1 MTYQPFL
8 LTEELHITQIIT
20 IHYFEY
26 TNTYHFHGESH
37 DFWEFLCVDKGE
49 VTVTAGEKK
58 LTLQQGQII
67 FHEPNEFH
75 NVQANGKI
83 APNLVVISFSC
94 DSSCMKQFRNLITT
108 ISETEKTF
116 LAQIIRE
123 ARHCI
128 ATPLDNPFTKK
139 MERRTDSPFASEQMI
154 QLYLELLLLSML
166 RRLNQKEKPGSFRK
180 IHQERKRY
188 HSLSANSAIY
198 EGSSTQPADPGS
210 DLSGESG
217 WKVSV
222 AKTFP
227 ERTALRR
234 DPLFFLSENRGSQTD
249 DPPGT
254 GKFYRDLGWFSA
266 ILPSIIFPGSLK
278 PLPECL
284 HQNMHFLS
292 KHYRRKT
299 PRTPCTDLWQGY
311 CSLVSLLSTPCSVT
325 TFCFFFSLAFLR

>member
-1 MTYQPFL
+1 MAYQPFP

-49 VTVTAGEKK
+49 VTVTAGEEK

-75 NVQANGKI
+75 NVEANGKI

-94 DSSCMKQFRNLITT
+94 DSPCMEQFRNLITT

-128 ATPLDNPFTKK
+128 ATPLDNPFTQK
-139 MERRTDSPFASEQMI
+139 MERCAGAPFASEQMI

-166 RRLNQKEKPGSFRK
+166 RRLKQKEQPDPSEKSTRK
-180 IHQERKRY
+180 ENDTILYQRILLYMKDHLHSQLTLDQICQANLVGKSQLQKLFQKEQHCGVIHYFSYLKIE
-188 HSLSANSAIY
+188 
-198 EGSSTQPADPGS
+198 D
-210 DLSGESG
+210 
-217 WKVSV
+217 
-222 AKTFP
+222 
-227 ERTALRR
+227 
-234 DPLFFLSENRGSQTD
+234 
-249 DPPGT
+249 
-254 GKFYRDLGWFSA
+254 GKQMIREEHA
-266 ILPSIIFPGSLK
+266 
-278 PLPECL
+278 
-284 HQNMHFLS
+284 
-292 KHYRRKT
+292 
-299 PRTPCTDLWQGY
+299 
-311 CSLVSLLSTPCSVT
+311 
-325 TFCFFFSLAFLR
+325 

>member
-94 DSSCMKQFRNLITT
+94 DSSCMKQFCNLITT

-116 LAQIIRE
+116 LDQIISE
-123 ARHCI
+123 ARHCN
-128 ATPLDNPFTKK
+128 ATTQENTFTNH
-139 MERRTDSPFASEQMI
+139 I
-154 QLYLELLLLSML
+154 
-166 RRLNQKEKPGSFRK
+166 
-180 IHQERKRY
+180 
-188 HSLSANSAIY
+188 
-198 EGSSTQPADPGS
+198 
-210 DLSGESG
+210 
-217 WKVSV
+217 
-222 AKTFP
+222 
-227 ERTALRR
+227 
-234 DPLFFLSENRGSQTD
+234 
-249 DPPGT
+249 
-254 GKFYRDLGWFSA
+254 
-266 ILPSIIFPGSLK
+266 
-278 PLPECL
+278 
-284 HQNMHFLS
+284 
-292 KHYRRKT
+292 
-299 PRTPCTDLWQGY
+299 
-311 CSLVSLLSTPCSVT
+311 
-325 TFCFFFSLAFLR
+325 

>member
-254 GKFYRDLGWFSA
+254 GKFYRDLGCSRLYFH
-266 ILPSIIFPGSLK
+266 
-278 PLPECL
+278 PL
-284 HQNMHFLS
+284 
-292 KHYRRKT
+292 
-299 PRTPCTDLWQGY
+299 
-311 CSLVSLLSTPCSVT
+311 
-325 TFCFFFSLAFLR
+325 FFQAV

>member
-116 LAQIIRE
+116 LPRLSAKLDTVSQHHWIIRLPRKWNGE
-123 ARHCI
+123 PI
-128 ATPLDNPFTKK
+128 
-139 MERRTDSPFASEQMI
+139 
-154 QLYLELLLLSML
+154 LLLPQS
-166 RRLNQKEKPGSFRK
+166 R
-180 IHQERKRY
+180 
-188 HSLSANSAIY
+188 
-198 EGSSTQPADPGS
+198 
-210 DLSGESG
+210 
-217 WKVSV
+217 
-222 AKTFP
+222 
-227 ERTALRR
+227 
-234 DPLFFLSENRGSQTD
+234 
-249 DPPGT
+249 
-254 GKFYRDLGWFSA
+254 
-266 ILPSIIFPGSLK
+266 
-278 PLPECL
+278 
-284 HQNMHFLS
+284 
-292 KHYRRKT
+292 
-299 PRTPCTDLWQGY
+299 
-311 CSLVSLLSTPCSVT
+311 
-325 TFCFFFSLAFLR
+325 

>member
-139 MERRTDSPFASEQMI
+139 MERRTILYQRILLYMKDHLRSQLTLDQICQANLVGKSQLQKLFQKEQHCGVIHYFSYLKIEEAKQMI
-154 QLYLELLLLSML
+154 RQEQANFTEISDALGYTS
-166 RRLNQKEKPGSFRK
+166 
-180 IHQERKRY
+180 IHYFQ
-188 HSLSANSAIY
+188 A
-198 EGSSTQPADPGS
+198 
-210 DLSGESG
+210 
-217 WKVSV
+217 V
-222 AKTFP
+222 
-227 ERTALRR
+227 
-234 DPLFFLSENRGSQTD
+234 
-249 DPPGT
+249 
-254 GKFYRDLGWFSA
+254 
-266 ILPSIIFPGSLK
+266 
-278 PLPECL
+278 
-284 HQNMHFLS
+284 
-292 KHYRRKT
+292 
-299 PRTPCTDLWQGY
+299 
-311 CSLVSLLSTPCSVT
+311 
-325 TFCFFFSLAFLR
+325 

>member
-1 MTYQPFL
+1 MRRQGGSYC
-8 LTEELHITQIIT
+8 
-20 IHYFEY
+20 Y
-26 TNTYHFHGESH
+26 
-37 DFWEFLCVDKGE
+37 CRR
-49 VTVTAGEKK
+49 KK

-166 RRLNQKEKPGSFRK
+166 RRLNRKEKPDPSEK
-180 IHQERKRY
+180 
-188 HSLSANSAIY
+188 
-198 EGSSTQPADPGS
+198 STKKKTIPFS
-210 DLSGESG
+210 ISESC
-217 WKVSV
+217 
-222 AKTFP
+222 
-227 ERTALRR
+227 
-234 DPLFFLSENRGSQTD
+234 
-249 DPPGT
+249 
-254 GKFYRDLGWFSA
+254 Y
-266 ILPSIIFPGSLK
+266 I
-278 PLPECL
+278 
-284 HQNMHFLS
+284 
-292 KHYRRKT
+292 
-299 PRTPCTDLWQGY
+299 
-311 CSLVSLLSTPCSVT
+311 
-325 TFCFFFSLAFLR
+325 

>member
-166 RRLNQKEKPGSFRK
+166 RRLNQKEKPDPSEKSTRK
-180 IHQERKRY
+180 ENDTILYQRILLYMKD
-188 HSLSANSAIY
+188 IY
-198 EGSSTQPADPGS
+198 AAS
-210 DLSGESG
+210 
-217 WKVSV
+217 
-222 AKTFP
+222 
-227 ERTALRR
+227 
-234 DPLFFLSENRGSQTD
+234 
-249 DPPGT
+249 
-254 GKFYRDLGWFSA
+254 
-266 ILPSIIFPGSLK
+266 
-278 PLPECL
+278 
-284 HQNMHFLS
+284 
-292 KHYRRKT
+292 
-299 PRTPCTDLWQGY
+299 
-311 CSLVSLLSTPCSVT
+311 
-325 TFCFFFSLAFLR
+325 

>member
-37 DFWEFLCVDKGE
+37 DFWEFLCVDKGD

-166 RRLNQKEKPGSFRK
+166 RRLNQKEKPDPSEK
-180 IHQERKRY
+180 
-188 HSLSANSAIY
+188 
-198 EGSSTQPADPGS
+198 ST
-210 DLSGESG
+210 
-217 WKVSV
+217 
-222 AKTFP
+222 
-227 ERTALRR
+227 R
-234 DPLFFLSENRGSQTD
+234 NRQILQRS
-249 DPPGT
+249 
-254 GKFYRDLGWFSA
+254 RMLSA
-266 ILPSIIFPGSLK
+266 ILPSIIFPGSSK

-311 CSLVSLLSTPCSVT
+311 CSLVSLLSTPYSVT

>member
-1 MTYQPFL
+1 MTYHPFL

-166 RRLNQKEKPGSFRK
+166 RRLNRKEKPDPSEKSTKKENDTILYQRILLYMKDHLRSQLTLDQICQANLVGKSQLQKLFQKEQHCGVIHYFSYLK
-180 IHQERKRY
+180 IEEAKQMIRQEQ
-188 HSLSANSAIY
+188 SNFTEI
-198 EGSSTQPADPGS
+198 S
-210 DLSGESG
+210 DALGYTSIHYFSRQF
-217 WKVSV
+217 
-222 AKTFP
+222 KTFTGMSP
-227 ERTALRR
+227 SEYA
-234 DPLFFLSENRGSQTD
+234 FSIKALSEEDAAN
-249 DPPGT
+249 
-254 GKFYRDLGWFSA
+254 A
-266 ILPSIIFPGSLK
+266 
-278 PLPECL
+278 L
-284 HQNMHFLS
+284 H
-292 KHYRRKT
+292 
-299 PRTPCTDLWQGY
+299 
-311 CSLVSLLSTPCSVT
+311 
-325 TFCFFFSLAFLR
+325 

>member
-37 DFWEFLCVDKGE
+37 DFWEFLCVDKGV

-166 RRLNQKEKPGSFRK
+166 RRLNQKEKPDPSEKSTRK
-180 IHQERKRY
+180 ENDTILYQRI
-188 HSLSANSAIY
+188 LLY
-198 EGSSTQPADPGS
+198 EGSSTQPADPRS

-254 GKFYRDLGWFSA
+254 GKFYRDLVCARLYFHPLFFQAVQNLYRDVSIGICTFYQ
-266 ILPSIIFPGSLK
+266 SIIGGRHRERPALICGRATVHSFRYC
-278 PLPECL
+278 PLRA
-284 HQNMHFLS
+284 Q
-292 KHYRRKT
+292 
-299 PRTPCTDLWQGY
+299 
-311 CSLVSLLSTPCSVT
+311 
-325 TFCFFFSLAFLR
+325 

>member
-166 RRLNQKEKPGSFRK
+166 RRLNQKEKPDPSEKSTRK
-180 IHQERKRY
+180 ENDTILYQRILLYMKDHLRSQLTLNQICQANLVGKSQLQKLFQKEQHCGVIHYFSRQF
-188 HSLSANSAIY
+188 
-198 EGSSTQPADPGS
+198 
-210 DLSGESG
+210 
-217 WKVSV
+217 
-222 AKTFP
+222 KTFTGMSP
-227 ERTALRR
+227 SEYALSIKA
-234 DPLFFLSENRGSQTD
+234 LSEEDAAN
-249 DPPGT
+249 
-254 GKFYRDLGWFSA
+254 A
-266 ILPSIIFPGSLK
+266 
-278 PLPECL
+278 L
-284 HQNMHFLS
+284 H
-292 KHYRRKT
+292 
-299 PRTPCTDLWQGY
+299 
-311 CSLVSLLSTPCSVT
+311 
-325 TFCFFFSLAFLR
+325 

>member
-58 LTLQQGQII
+58 LILQQGQII

-94 DSSCMKQFRNLITT
+94 DSFCMKQFRNLITT

-166 RRLNQKEKPGSFRK
+166 RRLNRKEKPDPSEKSTRK
-180 IHQERKRY
+180 ENDTILYQRILLYMKDHLRSQLTLDQICQANLVGKSQLQKLFQKEQHCGVIHYFSYLKIEEAKQMIRQEQ
-188 HSLSANSAIY
+188 ANFTEISYALGYTSIHY
-198 EGSSTQPADPGS
+198 FSRQF
-210 DLSGESG
+210 
-217 WKVSV
+217 
-222 AKTFP
+222 KTFTGMSP
-227 ERTALRR
+227 SEYALSIKA
-234 DPLFFLSENRGSQTD
+234 LSEEDTAN
-249 DPPGT
+249 
-254 GKFYRDLGWFSA
+254 A
-266 ILPSIIFPGSLK
+266 
-278 PLPECL
+278 L
-284 HQNMHFLS
+284 H
-292 KHYRRKT
+292 
-299 PRTPCTDLWQGY
+299 
-311 CSLVSLLSTPCSVT
+311 
-325 TFCFFFSLAFLR
+325 

>member
-58 LTLQQGQII
+58 LILQQGQII

-166 RRLNQKEKPGSFRK
+166 RRLNRKEKPDPSEKSTRK
-180 IHQERKRY
+180 ENDTILYQRILLYMKDHLRSQLTLDQICQANLVGKSQLQKLFQKEQHCGVIHYFSYLKIEEAKQMIRQEQ
-188 HSLSANSAIY
+188 ANFTEISYALGYTSIHY
-198 EGSSTQPADPGS
+198 FSRQFKTLPG
-210 DLSGESG
+210 
-217 WKVSV
+217 
-222 AKTFP
+222 
-227 ERTALRR
+227 
-234 DPLFFLSENRGSQTD
+234 
-249 DPPGT
+249 
-254 GKFYRDLGWFSA
+254 
-266 ILPSIIFPGSLK
+266 
-278 PLPECL
+278 CL
-284 HQNMHFLS
+284 HRNMHFLS

>member
-166 RRLNQKEKPGSFRK
+166 RRLNRKEKPDPSEKSTRK
-180 IHQERKRY
+180 ENDTILYQRILLYMKDHLRSQLTLDQICQANLVGKSQLQKLFQKEQHCGVIHYFSYLKIEE
-188 HSLSANSAIY
+188 A
-198 EGSSTQPADPGS
+198 
-210 DLSGESG
+210 
-217 WKVSV
+217 
-222 AKTFP
+222 
-227 ERTALRR
+227 
-234 DPLFFLSENRGSQTD
+234 D

-254 GKFYRDLGWFSA
+254 GKFYRNLVCARLYFHPLFFQAVQNLYRNVSIGICTFYQ
-266 ILPSIIFPGSLK
+266 SIIGGRHRERPALICGRATVHSFRYC
-278 PLPECL
+278 PLRA
-284 HQNMHFLS
+284 Q
-292 KHYRRKT
+292 
-299 PRTPCTDLWQGY
+299 
-311 CSLVSLLSTPCSVT
+311 
-325 TFCFFFSLAFLR
+325 